1 MSGFAEYESYDALG
15 LAALIKA
22 GEVSATEVLEAA
34 IARVEARNPAVNAV
48 VTKLYDHATRAIEAG
63 LPQGPFTGV
72 PYLVKAL
79 FTSVAGVRC
88 AHGSRFFADLPP
100 ATEDSLHVARLKRA
114 GMVICG
120 MTSSCEFGLSLTCEP
135 QLHGPSRNP
144 WDLERTPAGS
154 SGGAGAAVGARMLP
168 IAHASDGFGSI
179 RAPAASCGLIGLR
192 PSRARNTLAPAFGE
206 ALAGLAIEHAVSLTV
221 RDNAALLDATCGPAP
236 GDPYFVLPP
245 ARPFLEE
252 VGADPG
258 RLRIAFT
265 SKAPNGAPVEADP
278 LRVLQE
284 TASLCADLGHQVDE
298 ADPAIDGA
306 DVVPTFRT
314 LSAVN
319 ILYTVRGHPSGRA
332 PAPGD
337 LETVVANTARLAEGI
352 DGASYM
358 AAVHTAHRIGRQMA
372 AFHEDWDV
380 LLTPGLG
387 TLPPKLGWLDM
398 MMDDLE
404 EYWRRV
410 FSFSPF
416 TVWFN
421 LTGQPAMMIPL
432 GVTESGFPVAVQ
444 AIARFGDEATLFRL
458 ASQLEAA
465 RPWIGRKPPRVEQ

>member
-15 LAALIKA
+15 LAALVRA

-48 VTKLYDHATRAIEAG
+48 VTKLYDHAAQAIEAG
-63 LPQGPFTGV
+63 LPEGPFTGV
-72 PYLVKAL
+72 PYLLKDL
-79 FTSVAGVRC
+79 FTSLAGVSC

-100 ATEDSLHVARLKRA
+100 AAEDSLHVARLKKA
-114 GMVICG
+114 GMVIYG
-120 MTSSCEFGLSLTCEP
+120 MTSSCELGLSLTCEP
-135 QLHGPSRNP
+135 QLYGPSRNP

-179 RAPAASCGLIGLR
+179 RAPAASCGLVGLR
-192 PSRARNTLAPAFGE
+192 PTRARNTLAPAFGE
-206 ALAGLAIEHAVSLTV
+206 ALGGLATEHAVSLTV
-221 RDNAALLDATCGPAP
+221 RDNAALLDATAGPAP
-236 GDPYFVLPP
+236 GDPYFALPP
-245 ARPFLEE
+245 ARPFLQE

-258 RLRIAFT
+258 TLRIAFS
-265 SKAPNGAPVEADP
+265 SKAPNGAPVETDP
-278 LRVLQE
+278 LRVVQE
-284 TASLCADLGHQVDE
+284 AASLCADLGHQVDE

-332 PAPGD
+332 PAPGE
-337 LETVVANTARLAEGI
+337 LETVVANTAALAEDI

-387 TLPPKLGWLDM
+387 TLPPRLGWLDM

-410 FSFSPF
+410 FRFSPF

-432 GVTESGFPVAVQ
+432 GTSESGFPVAVQ

-465 RPWIGRKPPRVEQ
+465 RPWIGRKPQLAEQ

>member
-15 LAALIKA
+15 LAALVKV

-34 IARVEARNPAVNAV
+34 VERVEARNPAVNAI
-48 VTKLYDHATRAIEAG
+48 VTKLYDHASQAIEAG
-63 LPQGPFTGV
+63 LPDGPLTGV
-72 PYLVKAL
+72 PYLLKDL
-79 FTSVAGVRC
+79 FTSLAGVRC

-100 ATEDSLHVARLKRA
+100 ATDDSLHVTRLKQA
-114 GMVICG
+114 GMVIYG
-120 MTSSCEFGLSLTCEP
+120 MTSSCELGLSLTCEP
-135 QLHGPSRNP
+135 QLYGPSRNP

-168 IAHASDGFGSI
+168 VADASDGFGSI
-179 RAPAASCGLIGLR
+179 RAPAASCGLVGLK
-192 PSRARNTLAPAFGE
+192 PTRARTTMAPVLGE
-206 ALAGLAIEHAVSLTV
+206 ALGGCAIEHAVSLTV
-221 RDNAALLDATCGPAP
+221 RDNAALLDATAGPAP
-236 GDPYFVLPP
+236 GDPYVSPAP

-258 RLRIAFT
+258 ALRIAVT
-265 SKAPNGAPVEADP
+265 SKTPNGAPVEADP

-284 TASLCADLGHQVDE
+284 AASLCADLGHTVDE

-314 LSAVN
+314 VSAVN
-319 ILYTVRGHPSGRA
+319 ILNVVRSHPAGRT
-332 PAPGD
+332 PQPGE
-337 LETVVANTARLAEGI
+337 LEAVVANTAALAERI
-352 DGASYM
+352 DGESYM

-404 EYWRRV
+404 EYFRRV
-410 FSFSPF
+410 FNFSPF

-432 GVTESGFPVAVQ
+432 GRTESGFPVAVQ

-465 RPWIGRKPPRVEQ
+465 RPWIGRKPRLAER

>member
-15 LAALIKA
+15 LAALVRT
-22 GEVSATEVLEAA
+22 GEVGATEVLEAA

-48 VTKLYDHATRAIEAG
+48 VTKLYDHAAQAIEAG
-63 LPQGPFTGV
+63 LPEGPFTGV
-72 PYLVKAL
+72 PYLLKDL
-79 FTSVAGVRC
+79 FTSLAGVRC

-100 ATEDSLHVARLKRA
+100 ATDDSLHVARLKQA
-114 GMVICG
+114 GMVIYG
-120 MTSSCEFGLSLTCEP
+120 MTSSCELGLSLTCEP
-135 QLHGPSRNP
+135 QLYGPSRNP

-179 RAPAASCGLIGLR
+179 RAPAASCGLVGLR
-192 PSRARNTLAPAFGE
+192 PTRARNTLAPALGE
-206 ALAGLAIEHAVSLTV
+206 ALGGLAIEHAVSLTV
-221 RDNAALLDATCGPAP
+221 RDNAALLDATAGPAL
-236 GDPYFVLPP
+236 GDPYLALPP
-245 ARPFLEE
+245 SRPYLEE

-258 RLRIAFT
+258 SLRVAFT

-284 TASLCADLGHQVDE
+284 AASLCADLGHRVDE
-298 ADPAIDGA
+298 ADPAIEGA
-306 DVVPTFRT
+306 AVVQTFRT

-332 PAPGD
+332 PAPGE
-337 LETVVANTARLAEGI
+337 LETVVADTAALAEDI

-410 FSFSPF
+410 FRFSPF

-432 GVTESGFPVAVQ
+432 GRTESGFPVAVQ

-465 RPWIGRKPPRVEQ
+465 RPWIGRKPRLAEQ

>member
-15 LAALIKA
+15 LAALVRA
-22 GEVSATEVLEAA
+22 REVSATEVLEAA

-48 VTKLYDHATRAIEAG
+48 VTKLYDHAAQAIEAG
-63 LPQGPFTGV
+63 LPEGPFTGV
-72 PYLVKAL
+72 PYLLKDL
-79 FTSVAGVRC
+79 FTSLAGVRC

-100 ATEDSLHVARLKRA
+100 AAEDSLHVARLKKA
-114 GMVICG
+114 GMVIYG
-120 MTSSCEFGLSLTCEP
+120 MTSSCELGLSLTCEP
-135 QLHGPSRNP
+135 QLYGPSRNP

-179 RAPAASCGLIGLR
+179 RAPAASCGLVGLR
-192 PSRARNTLAPAFGE
+192 PTRARNTLAPALGE
-206 ALAGLAIEHAVSLTV
+206 ALGGLATEHAVSLTV
-221 RDNAALLDATCGPAP
+221 RDNAALLDATAGPAP
-236 GDPYFVLPP
+236 GDPYFALPP
-245 ARPFLEE
+245 ARPFLKE

-258 RLRIAFT
+258 TLRIAFS
-265 SKAPNGAPVEADP
+265 SKAPNGVTVEADP
-278 LRVLQE
+278 LRVVHE
-284 TASLCADLGHQVDE
+284 AASLCADLGHQVDE

-319 ILYTVRGHPSGRA
+319 ILYTVRGHPSGR
-332 PAPGD
+332 PPTPGE
-337 LETVVANTARLAEGI
+337 LETVVASTAALAEGI

-372 AFHEDWDV
+372 AFHKDWDV

-410 FSFSPF
+410 FRFSPF

-432 GVTESGFPVAVQ
+432 GTTESGFPVAVQ

-465 RPWIGRKPPRVEQ
+465 RPWIGRRPRLAEQ

>member
-15 LAALIKA
+15 LAALVRA
-22 GEVSATEVLEAA
+22 REVSATEVLEAA

-48 VTKLYDHATRAIEAG
+48 VTKLYDHAAQAIEAG
-63 LPQGPFTGV
+63 LPEGPFTGV
-72 PYLVKAL
+72 PYLLKDL
-79 FTSVAGVRC
+79 FTSLAGVRC

-100 ATEDSLHVARLKRA
+100 AAEDSLHVARLKKA
-114 GMVICG
+114 GMVIYG
-120 MTSSCEFGLSLTCEP
+120 MTSSCELGLSLTCEP
-135 QLHGPSRNP
+135 QLYGPSRNP

-179 RAPAASCGLIGLR
+179 RAPAASCGLVGLR
-192 PSRARNTLAPAFGE
+192 PTRARNTLAPAFGE
-206 ALAGLAIEHAVSLTV
+206 ALGGLATEHAVSLTV
-221 RDNAALLDATCGPAP
+221 RDNAALLDATHGPAP
-236 GDPYFVLPP
+236 GDPYYVLPP
-245 ARPFLEE
+245 ARPFLKE

-258 RLRIAFT
+258 SLRIAFT

-284 TASLCADLGHQVDE
+284 AASLCADLGHRVDE

-314 LSAVN
+314 ISAVN

-332 PAPGD
+332 PAPGE
-337 LETVVANTARLAEGI
+337 LETVVAKSAALAEDI

-358 AAVHTAHRIGRQMA
+358 AAVHTAHRIGRQMG

-398 MMDDLE
+398 MMEDLE

-432 GVTESGFPVAVQ
+432 GRTESGFPVAVQ

-465 RPWIGRKPPRVEQ
+465 RPWIGRKPRLAEQ

>member
-15 LAALIKA
+15 LAELVRA

-48 VTKLYDHATRAIEAG
+48 VTKLYDHAAQAIEAG
-63 LPQGPFTGV
+63 LPEGPFTGV
-72 PYLVKAL
+72 PYLLKAL
-79 FTSVAGVRC
+79 FTSLAGVGC

-100 ATEDSLHVARLKRA
+100 ATDDSLHVARLKQA
-114 GMVICG
+114 GMVIYG
-120 MTSSCEFGLSLTCEP
+120 MTSSCEMGLSLTCEP

-179 RAPAASCGLIGLR
+179 RAPAASCGLVGLR
-192 PSRARNTLAPAFGE
+192 PTRARTTLAPALGE

-221 RDNAALLDATCGPAP
+221 RDNAALLDATAGPAP
-236 GDPYFVLPP
+236 GDPYLAPPP
-245 ARPFLEE
+245 AGPFLEE
-252 VGADPG
+252 VGAGPG
-258 RLRIAFT
+258 SLRIAFT

-284 TASLCADLGHQVDE
+284 AASLCADLGHRVDE
-298 ADPAIDGA
+298 ADPAIEGA
-306 DVVPTFRT
+306 AVVPTFRT
-314 LSAVN
+314 LSAAN

-332 PAPGD
+332 PAPGE
-337 LETVVANTARLAEGI
+337 LETVVANTAALAEDI

-410 FSFSPF
+410 FRFSPF

-432 GVTESGFPVAVQ
+432 GQTESGFPVAVQ

-465 RPWIGRKPPRVEQ
+465 RPWIGRKPRLAEQ